1 MKKLFKKAVSVCL
14 TVALTLSMAAVGIS
28 SASAYSTTGYYDTC
42 TEIAG
47 IKDRNGCTEMCGIAA
62 DPYSSDIYTIKTK
75 SDNSGAVLQKT
86 NKDTGVTTNLEDI
99 TRRNFD
105 YLNGAID
112 MDMRA
117 PEMILVL
124 TGDNRLVEIEV
135 KGPVAMYSGSYKIM
149 LNGAP
154 ANVSAV
160 CVRGG
165 APTELTLYFLSGTQI
180 YSGIK
185 YSDSDTINIEPLFK
199 INTSSVEVNGSYLD
213 LSSYTHQGLCYY
225 AGNIY
230 VPLWGGGAGQ
240 ENQSVIA
247 GYYDYFGSSAPV
259 EAQSVLSF
267 RFTSGAYTGF
277 KIKGCDISKD
287 GRMYF
292 SADRWNSNDDDHDA
306 ILRFNY
312 FVTGRYYPA
321 DDIDAPT
328 ISNVRVT
335 DVTANGYR
343 VTCDVWDDTSVTS
356 VKFPT
361 WTVSGGQDDL
371 VWHEGTI
378 SGNTATFYV
387 KRSEHKGK
395 FGIYNTHIYAYD
407 SYGNYSCN
415 TEASNVIVVDT
426 ITSMVFDADFYI
438 NKYPDL
444 KKVYGTDYTKLY
456 SHFVKYGIKEGRQA
470 HINFDVKYYLNNNKD
485 LLNTFGAGN
494 YTAAYNHYIK
504 NGYKESRITSATM
517 VFDAAYYSNKYSD
530 LKSAFGT
537 DVFSLYNHFINKG
550 IDEGRQACSSFNV
563 AVYLNS
569 NKDLLNTFGSGNYK
583 AAYKHY
589 LTYGYKENRVKV

>member
-1 MKKLFKKAVSVCL
+1 M
-14 TVALTLSMAAVGIS
+14 ALTLSMAAVGIS

-47 IKDRNGCTEMCGIAA
+47 IKDRNGCTEMRGIAA
-62 DPYSSDIYTIKTK
+62 DPRSSDIYTIKTK

-86 NKDTGVTTNLEDI
+86 DKDTGRTINLTDG
-99 TRRNFD
+99 TGTDFA
-105 YLNGAID
+105 YLNDAID
-112 MDMRA
+112 MDMCSY
-117 PEMILVL
+117 EMLFVL
-124 TGDNRLVEIEV
+124 TGGNRLVQIAVEGQEV
-135 KGPVAMYSGSYKIM
+135 VRSVNYTIM
-149 LNGAP
+149 LNGEP
-154 ANVSAV
+154 ANVSSFCISQYTRAGV
-160 CVRGG
+160 D
-165 APTELTLYFLSGTQI
+165 FLFKAGTQVYEGYI
-180 YSGIK
+180 SFTDLRDI
-185 YSDSDTINIEPLFK
+185 DLEPVFE
-199 INTSSVEVNGSYLD
+199 INTSSVKVNGSYLD
-213 LSSYTHQGLCYY
+213 LSSYTHQGMGCHK
-225 AGNIY
+225 GKIY

-247 GYYDYFGSSAPV
+247 VYDTDFNSSVPV
-259 EAQSVLSF
+259 ESDPNLSF
-267 RFTSGAYTGF
+267 RFTSGTYSGF
-277 KIKGCDISKD
+277 KIKGCDIASD

-292 SADRWNSNDDDHDA
+292 CADRWKSSDDDHDA

-312 FVTGRYYPA
+312 FFDTYGCELP

-328 ISNVRVT
+328 IRNVRVT
-335 DVTANGYR
+335 DVSANGYR
-343 VTCDVWDDTSVTS
+343 VTCDVWDDTGVTS
-356 VKFPT
+356 VYFPT
-361 WTVSGGQDDL
+361 WTVSGGRDDL
-371 VWHEGTI
+371 VWHKGTI

-387 KRSEHKGK
+387 KRSEHKGN

-407 SYGNYSCN
+407 SYRNYSCN

-444 KKVYGTDYTKLY
+444 KKAYGTDYTKLY

-485 LLNTFGAGN
+485 LLNSFGAGN
-494 YTAAYNHYIK
+494 YSAAYNHYIK
-504 NGYKESRITSATM
+504 YGYKESRITSATM
-517 VFDAAYYSNKYSD
+517 VFDATYYRNKYTNLRTRSSELSD
-530 LKSAFGT
+530 LDSAFGT

-550 IDEGRQACSSFNV
+550 IEEGRQACSSFNV

-569 NKDLLNTFGSGNYK
+569 NKDLLNTIGSGNYK

>member
-28 SASAYSTTGYYDTC
+28 SASASSTNGYYDSC
-42 TEIAG
+42 TEVAG
-47 IKDRNGCTEMCGIAA
+47 IKDRNGCTEMRGIAA

-86 NKDTGVTTNLEDI
+86 NKDTGVTTNLTDR
-99 TRRNFD
+99 TGTDFA
-105 YLNGAID
+105 YLNDAID
-112 MDMRA
+112 MDMRSS
-117 PEMILVL
+117 EMLFVL
-124 TGDNRLVEIEV
+124 TGGNRLVQIAVE
-135 KGPVAMYSGSYKIM
+135 GSEAIYLGRYTIM
-149 LNGAP
+149 LNGEP

-165 APTELTLYFLSGTQI
+165 APTELTLYFKSGTQI

-185 YSDSDTINIEPLFK
+185 NSDSGTINIEPKFK

-213 LSSYTHQGLCYY
+213 LSSYTHQGLSYD
-225 AGNIY
+225 AGKIY

-247 GYYDYFGSSAPV
+247 GYYDYFDSSAPV
-259 EAQSVLSF
+259 EARSVLSF

-277 KIKGCDISKD
+277 KIKGCDISSD

-292 SADRWNSNDDDHDA
+292 SADRWKSSDDDHDA

-312 FVTGRYYPA
+312 FVANSYYPA
-321 DDIDAPT
+321 DDIDPPI
-328 ISNVRVT
+328 ISNVKVT
-335 DVTANGYR
+335 EVSANGYR
-343 VTCDVWDDTSVTS
+343 VTCDVSDNTGVTS

-361 WTVSGGQDDL
+361 WTESDGQDDL
-371 VWHEGTI
+371 VWHKGTI

-387 KRSEHKGK
+387 KRSEHKGE

-407 SYGNYSCN
+407 SYGNCSSN
-415 TEASNVIVVDT
+415 GEALNIRVVDT
-426 ITSMVFDADFYI
+426 MADMVFDADFYI

-444 KKVYGTDYTKLY
+444 KKAYGTDYKKLY
-456 SHFVKYGIKEGRQA
+456 SHFLKYGIKEGRQA

-485 LLNTFGAGN
+485 LLNSFGVGN
-494 YTAAYNHYIK
+494 YSAAYNHYIK
-504 NGYKESRITSATM
+504 NGCKEARKTSATM
-517 VFDAAYYSNKYSD
+517 VFDAAYYSNKYPD
-530 LKSAFGT
+530 LKNAFGM
-537 DVFSLYNHFINKG
+537 DAVSLYNHFINKG
-550 IDEGRQACSSFNV
+550 IEEGRQACSSFNV

-569 NKDLLNTFGSGNYK
+569 NKDLLNTIGSGNYK